1 MSENISIETLLK
13 NPEIETAIADINSET
28 LDRRAF
34 IPQICKVFSNK
45 FISLENQP
53 QYRFPIN
60 REAEKQLPDIIYNN
74 VQKLVAGDSDRKDY
88 QSFFLKSRN
97 IGIVFSGGPAPGG
110 HNVIA
115 GIFDAAKEA
124 NPESKIFGFILG
136 PEGILENRYVEITK
150 ELVDRYRNMGGF
162 TMIKTGR
169 TKIDSPQKMALSRET
184 CQELNLDALVIIGG
198 DDSNTNAAFLAQEL
212 KPHGIQVIGIP
223 KTIDG
228 DIQIRTE
235 DGETLC
241 AISFG
246 FHSAARAFAQNIS
259 NLCTD
264 ASSDL
269 KYWHV
274 CKVMGRVASHLA
286 LEVALQTHAN
296 LTLIGEDLADYVDND
311 RLKKAQEK
319 GEIDYTAYGMTLR
332 HLSRLICDAIVKRA
346 AKGKNY
352 GVIVIPEGVLEFI
365 NEIQIFII
373 KLSTIIGQY
382 NQIHDLDFHTAF
394 HSLDAKLEYLRR
406 LFRGITE
413 KQASPIW
420 NARDDELFN
429 DLPSFF
435 QEGLLVERDTH
446 GNFQFSQVNTEKI
459 IMDMV
464 GDYLHILKEKGE
476 YKIGIEDRRF
486 NYIMERANLNP
497 ELIGMTIFRNYQ
509 KADLE
514 DYKEKGDRKN
524 YSKVHDKTDS
534 IPKDNH
540 RYYLIKKSIISVKTL
555 KQALVNGGVITD
567 DDKVPAPILEIF
579 KKSVPNFKIQSHF
592 YGYDGRGSNP
602 TKFDCNYTYNLGLT
616 AFALIAN
623 GATGQMAVI
632 KNLEHDS
639 DRWEPLGVPIARLMH
654 LEERKGKLALVMEKN
669 VVDTNSNAF
678 RIAKAMRDKWLAAE
692 HGEDHYRQPGPVR
705 FQGKSE
711 EDKPLTLVLNSI

>member
-1 MSENISIETLLK
+1 MNGSDTSSIEALLNHPK
-13 NPEIETAIADINSET
+13 IEIAIADINSET

-34 IPQICKVFSNK
+34 VPHRCKVFSNG
-45 FISLENQP
+45 FISLEEQP
-53 QYRFPIN
+53 KYSFAIN
-60 REAEKQLPDIIYNN
+60 REAEKQLPDIINN
-74 VQKLVAGDSDRKDY
+74 HVQRLIPGDPDNEAG
-88 QSFFLKSRN
+88 QISFAEKRN

-110 HNVIA
+110 HNVVA
-115 GIFDAAKEA
+115 GLFDAAKKA
-124 NPESKIFGFILG
+124 NPESKLFGFILG
-136 PEGILENRYVEITK
+136 PEGILENRYVEITAD
-150 ELVDRYRNMGGF
+150 LVNRYRNMGGF

-169 TKIDSPQKMALSRET
+169 SKIDSKQKMALSRET
-184 CQELNLDALVIIGG
+184 CLELNLDALVIVGG

-212 KPHGIQVIGIP
+212 KGDGIQVIGIP

-235 DGETLC
+235 NGHTLC

-286 LEVALQTHAN
+286 LEASLQTHAN
-296 LTLIGEDLADYVDND
+296 LTLIGEDLADYVDTE
-311 RLKKAQEK
+311 RLKKAEEK
-319 GEIDYTAYGMTLR
+319 GEVDYTAYGMTLR
-332 HLSRLICDAIVKRA
+332 HLSRLICDAILKRA

-352 GVIVIPEGVLEFI
+352 GVMIIPEGVLEFI

-373 KLSTIIGQY
+373 KLNTIIAHY
-382 NQIHDLDFHTAF
+382 NQIHDLDFHTTF

-406 LFRGITE
+406 LSRGITE

-420 NARDDELFN
+420 NGRDDELFN

-464 GDYLHILKEKGE
+464 IDYLNILKEKGE
-476 YKIGIEDRRF
+476 YKVGIKDERF
-486 NYIMERANLNP
+486 HYVIARTDLDP
-497 ELIGMTIFRNYQ
+497 ELLGKTIFRNYR
-509 KADLE
+509 E
-514 DYKEKGDRKN
+514 DCFYLIRKN
-524 YSKVHDKTDS
+524 
-534 IPKDNH
+534 
-540 RYYLIKKSIISVKTL
+540 IISVKTL
-555 KQALVNGGVITD
+555 KQALVNAGIITEEQ
-567 DDKVPAPILEIF
+567 KVPDPVLAIF
-579 KKSVPNFKIQSHF
+579 KKSVPNFRTQSHF

-602 TKFDCNYTYNLGLT
+602 TKFDCTYTYNLGLT
-616 AFALIAN
+616 AFCLIAN

-632 KNLEHDS
+632 KNLEHHQDS
-639 DRWEPLGVPIARLMH
+639 WEPLGIPIARLMH
-654 LEERKGKLALVMEKN
+654 LEERNGKLSLVMEKN
-669 VVDTNSNAF
+669 VVDTNANAF
-678 RIAKAMRDKWLAAE
+678 RIVKAMREKWLAADD
-692 HGEDHYRQPGPVR
+692 GDDHYRKPGPVR

-711 EDKPLTLVLNSI
+711 EDKPLTLVLNSVASVH

>member
-1 MSENISIETLLK
+1 MIASDIISIDKLLSHPK
-13 NPEIETAIADINSET
+13 IETAIADINSET
-28 LDRRAF
+28 IDRRAF
-34 IPQICKVFSNK
+34 VPQKCRVFSNG
-45 FISLENQP
+45 FISLQDQP
-53 QYRFPIN
+53 QYQFPIN
-60 REAEKQLPDIIYNN
+60 REAKKQLPDIIHNH
-74 VQKLVAGDSDRKDY
+74 VQKLIPGLPDNKDGHRA
-88 QSFFLKSRN
+88 FLKKRN

-110 HNVIA
+110 HNVVA
-115 GIFDAAKEA
+115 GIFDAAKKA
-124 NPESKIFGFILG
+124 NPESQIFGFILG
-136 PEGILENRYVEITK
+136 PEGILENRYVEITS
-150 ELVDRYRNMGGF
+150 ELVNTYRNMGGF

-169 TKIDSPQKMALSRET
+169 SKIDSKIKMTLSRET
-184 CQELNLDALVIIGG
+184 CQALNIDALVIVGG
-198 DDSNTNAAFLAQEL
+198 DDSNTNAAFLAQAL
-212 KPHGIQVIGIP
+212 KIDGIQVIGIP

-228 DIQIRTE
+228 DIQISTE

-246 FHSAARAFAQNIS
+246 FHSAARAFSQNIS

-286 LEVALQTHAN
+286 LEAALQTHAN
-296 LTLIGEDLADYVDND
+296 LTLIGEDLADYVDKE
-311 RLKKAQEK
+311 RLKKADEK
-319 GEIDYTAYGMTLR
+319 GEVDYTAYGMTLR
-332 HLSRLICDAIVKRA
+332 HLSRMICDAIVKRA

-352 GVIVIPEGVLEFI
+352 GVMIIPEGVLEFI

-373 KLSTIIGQY
+373 KLNTIIAQY
-382 NQIHDLDFHTAF
+382 NQIYDLDFHTTF
-394 HSLDAKLEYLRR
+394 HALDAKLEYLRR
-406 LFRGITE
+406 LSRGITE

-476 YKIGIEDRRF
+476 YKVGIEESRF
-486 NYIMERANLNP
+486 HYFMERANLDHD
-497 ELIGMTIFRNYQ
+497 LVGKTIFRNY
-509 KADLE
+509 KE
-514 DYKEKGDRKN
+514 D
-524 YSKVHDKTDS
+524 
-534 IPKDNH
+534 
-540 RYYLIKKSIISVKTL
+540 RYYLIKKNIISVKTL
-555 KQALVNGGVITD
+555 KQVLINAGIITND
-567 DDKVPAPILEIF
+567 EKVPESVLTIF
-579 KKSVPNFKIQSHF
+579 KKSVPNFKTQSHF

-616 AFALIAN
+616 AFSLIAN

-632 KNLEHDS
+632 KNLEHNLDT
-639 DRWEPLGVPIARLMH
+639 WEPLGIPIARLMH
-654 LEERKGKLALVMEKN
+654 LEERKGKLTLVMEKN

-678 RIAKAMRDKWLAAE
+678 RILKAMREKWLAAD
-692 HGEDHYRQPGPVR
+692 HGEDHYRKPGPVR
-705 FQGKSE
+705 FRGKSE
-711 EDKPLTLVLNSI
+711 EDRPLTLVLNSISLPPSK